1 MSGPE
6 DVRVWRTGLYL
17 RLSRD
22 DDQGTESASITNQR
36 AILTEYARRNGLE
49 VVDEYVDDGWSG
61 TNYDRPAF
69 RRMTADVER
78 GRIDCVAV
86 KDLSRLG
93 RNSARTAD
101 LLDEYFPAH
110 GVRCISV
117 VDGYDSLHLTSGM
130 AVTTPLVAA
139 IHEVYARDI
148 SCKIRASF
156 RSKMERGAFIG
167 SFAPFGYRKDPA
179 DKNHLLPDGQAA
191 AAVREIFRAAAAGTP
206 PGEIAARLNSR
217 GVAAPLAYRQTGTL
231 YGGGEEG
238 RWTSSSVCK
247 LLRNPVYLGRM
258 VQGKTGKLSFKS
270 KSVRP
275 RPPREWITVEG
286 THQPLV
292 DEETFHLARAHAA
305 ARRSPPSSG
314 FRNVFSGV
322 ARCAQCGAA
331 MTTAS
336 SRKKGGALCCG
347 RYKAHGPAACG
358 SHLIDYSLLY
368 GAVLGELQKLLASL
382 PEADRAALVQELAE
396 VRRDPASAQELERL
410 TARQKEIAALQRR
423 LYEDRTFGRIPE
435 GLYAELSAGY
445 EAERVRLDRAVR
457 SLSTR
462 SEAAPAAQQLEA
474 LLELKELTRPLIRWF
489 IDRIEVEQGDHPNG
503 GQEKRQQ
510 VRIFYRFTAP

>member
-1 MSGPE
+1 MSGAE
-6 DVRVWRTGLYL
+6 NARVWRAGLYL

-36 AILTEYARRNGLE
+36 AILMEYARRSGLE

-69 RRMTADVER
+69 RRMTADVES

-117 VDGYDSLHLTSGM
+117 VDGYDSLHLTGGM
-130 AVTTPLVAA
+130 AMTTPLVAA
-139 IHEVYARDI
+139 MHEVYARDI
-148 SCKIRASF
+148 SCKIRSSF

-167 SFAPFGYRKDPA
+167 SFAPYGYRKDPA
-179 DKNHLLPDGQAA
+179 DKNHLLPDQQAA
-191 AAVREIFRAAAAGTP
+191 VIVREIFQAAAAGTP
-206 PGEIAARLNSR
+206 PGEIASRLNSR
-217 GVAAPLAYRQTGTL
+217 GVAPPLAYRQTGAV

-247 LLRNPVYLGRM
+247 LLRSPVYLGHT

-275 RPPREWITVEG
+275 RPPGEWITVEG

-292 DEETFHLARAHAA
+292 DGETFHLARAHAA
-305 ARRSPPSSG
+305 ARRSPPTGG

-331 MTTAS
+331 MTAAS
-336 SRKKGGALCCG
+336 SRKKGGDLCCG

-358 SHLIDYSLLY
+358 SHLIGYGLLY
-368 GAVLGELQKLLASL
+368 EAALGELQKLLAAL
-382 PEADRAALVQELAE
+382 PEADRAALARELAE
-396 VRRDPASAQELERL
+396 VRRDPDRELGRL

-423 LYEDRTFGRIPE
+423 LYEDRTFARIPE

-445 EAERVRLDRAVR
+445 EAERVRLDRAVQDLR
-457 SLSTR
+457 AR
-462 SEAAPAAQQLEA
+462 SEDAPAAKRLED
-474 LLELKELTRPLIRWF
+474 LLELKELTRPLVRWF
-489 IDRIEVEQGDHPNG
+489 IDRIEVEQGDCTG
-503 GQEKRQQ
+503 GKQEHRQQ